1 MELWDFG
8 GPCLLE
14 AVDTSLAEASIHAFL
29 NTLEGLRE
37 GSARLVFGFGGS
49 IRAFGCSWT
58 RCVKSLGG
66 LDSGVKGPT

>member
-14 AVDTSLAEASIHAFL
+14 ALDASVAGASIHAFF
-29 NTLEGLRE
+29 EYSKRAAQGFCQACLR
-37 GSARLVFGFGGS
+37 FWGS
-49 IRAFGCSWT
+49 IRVLGCSWT
-58 RCVKSLGG
+58 RCVKSMGG